1 MSLMDPGVDA
11 SGTLPLPWLAA
22 PLQQA
27 LAMRSTHALLVYGPP
42 GAGQFEFALLLAQA
56 WLCEVDEGQ
65 GMRPC
70 GRCQACR
77 LVRRRSH
84 ADLRLVV
91 PDQLALALEW
101 VALEDLKLK
110 GEAKPSKD
118 IRVEQVR
125 QAIDWSHGTAV
136 QGHGKALLLHPA
148 ESMNHVA
155 ASALLKTL
163 EEPAGAFRIVLTA
176 DDPQRLLPTVRSRCQ
191 RLRLHL
197 PDAATASAWLA
208 SQAGVAGADAPA
220 LLALAAGS
228 PLLARDLAGE
238 GFTAGSLATLAKQV
252 AAGDASPL
260 TSRPL
265 PRVVDLLLKIAHDA
279 ACVAVGAAPRYLPAA
294 SVPAGADLTRLN
306 AWQRSLLRVAR
317 HDEHPWNAGLLVEA
331 LVTEA
336 AAVWGKARR
345 QPPGGARASLHSA
358 A

>member
-1 MSLMDPGVDA
+1 MMEPGVDESA
-11 SGTLPLPWLAA
+11 ALPLPWLAA
-22 PLQQA
+22 PLAQA
-27 LAMRSTHALLVYGPP
+27 LAMRSSHALLVHGAP

-56 WLCEVDEGQ
+56 WLCEAGDLPGA
-65 GMRPC
+65 RPC
-70 GRCQACR
+70 GRCASCR
-77 LVRRRSH
+77 MVRRRNH
-84 ADLRLVV
+84 PDLRLVI
-91 PDQLALALEW
+91 PDQLAIALEW
-101 VALEDLKLK
+101 ATAEDLKLK
-110 GEAKPSKD
+110 SDAKPSKD

-163 EEPAGAFRIVLTA
+163 EEPAGGQRIVLTA

-191 RLRLHL
+191 RLRLAL
-197 PDAATASAWLA
+197 PEPAAASAWLTT
-208 SQAGVAGADAPA
+208 QAGVAAADAPV

-228 PLLARDLAGE
+228 PLLAREMAAE
-238 GFTAGSLATLAKQV
+238 GFSADTVAALPLQV
-252 AAGDASPL
+252 AAGDPAGL
-260 TSRPL
+260 MSRPL

-279 ACVAVGAAPRYLPAA
+279 ACVAAGAAPHYLPAGA
-294 SVPAGADLTRLN
+294 VPPGADLARLN
-306 AWQRSLLRVAR
+306 AWQRSLLRAAR

-336 AAVWGKARR
+336 AAVWARPR
-345 QPPGGARASLHSA
+345 RTGGGSARASIHSA